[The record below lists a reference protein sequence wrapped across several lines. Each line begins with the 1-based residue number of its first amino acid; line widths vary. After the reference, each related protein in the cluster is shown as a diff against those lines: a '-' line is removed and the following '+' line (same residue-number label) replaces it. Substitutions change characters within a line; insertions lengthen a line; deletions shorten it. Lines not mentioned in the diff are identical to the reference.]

1 MRQNEGADY
10 WDRESLNANHQ
21 HKIYQNNIQVA
32 KERFNQSQGVH
43 TFQQMYGC
51 QWDDETGATDAFRE
65 FGYDGEDFVSLDL
78 KEMRYFTSVPQ
89 GLPTVQKWNKDR
101 VAIAI
106 EKNYF
111 STECIDSLK
120 QYLKFG
126 KSSLQRTAP
135 PEVSVLQKSSSVSC
149 HATGF
154 YPSGVTITWKKNG
167 DEHHEDVDLGQLLPN
182 ADGTFQKTSTLRV
195 SSEELKNN
203 KFSCEVEHQEETT
216 SRSPAGKTNKD
227 K

>member
-1 MRQNEGADY
+1 MRQNEGADD

-51 QWDDETGATDAFRE
+51 QWDGENGATDAFRQ
-65 FGYDGEDFVSLDL
+65 FGYDGEDFVSLDF
-78 KEMRYFTSVPQ
+78 KEFRYISPVPQ
-89 GLPTVQKWNKDR
+89 GVPTVQKLNNDR
-101 VAIAI
+101 GRIEY

-120 QYLKFG
+120 QYLEFG

-154 YPSGVTITWKKNG
+154 YPSGVTWKKNG
-167 DEHHEDVDLGQLLPN
+167 EEHHEDVDLGQLLPN
-182 ADGTFQKTSTLRV
+182 ADGTFQKTSTPKV

-203 KFSCEVEHQEETT
+203 KFSCEVEHQGETT
-216 SRSPAGKTNKD
+216 SRSPA
-227 K
+227 